1 MVRQSPKDFARRL
14 RRWWRGARVEGIYVK
29 IIDKKK
35 CARTTTTPKGDKNRS
50 RENENDRDQN
60 HPSKPETN
68 DIFLEWRSLPP
79 LINYIHKAKRCVSV
93 CVCVHVLTLADGVH
107 GLVQ

>member
-1 MVRQSPKDFARRL
+1 M
-14 RRWWRGARVEGIYVK
+14 EGIYVK
-29 IIDKKK
+29 LLIKKNV
-35 CARTTTTPKGDKNRS
+35 RGPITTTPKGDKNRH
-50 RENENDRDQN
+50 RKDENDRDQY
-60 HPSKPETN
+60 HPSEPETN

-79 LINYIHKAKRCVSV
+79 LINYIHKAKRCVCV